1 MKKIFAYLCMLT
13 GTTLLAASCNEELRI
28 DSYSQ
33 PDPVI
38 NSFSPSSGPVG
49 TLITV
54 KGEGLGS
61 IRSAKING
69 GEVAVKHMISG
80 NEIVLQ
86 TTSAGSTG
94 VITLENADCAVQSTE
109 KFTYTYPTPS
119 ITTYPPTYTVGE
131 LAVFFGSGLDAIQSV
146 KFNTT
151 ETPIT
156 EKSPTEL
163 IVKIPDLREST
174 ADITFAYYDG
184 SSEVTFQKNGV
195 HIVRL
200 IPQVTSLSPAT
211 GIVTGSEVTAEGMFL
226 HLVEKV
232 TIGDVEARITGQ
244 PENGQSLTFRMA
256 DDPSFTDGNNTRKL
270 RFFSLNGTE
279 ILDVDDN
286 FTFFVP
292 SFYTWKNANLNA
304 HSTSK
309 LNHFF
314 CLDTGD
320 TYAAAD
326 FATSVDPLTMSL
338 SGAVCSAKNQLAA
351 SVTAAQYYAVKPYI
365 FFAYLGSGCYFYGP
379 ANNNNRISNFKNS
392 SPDLSASIY
401 GTPIIL
407 YRTLCEM
414 NPAEKAIID
423 KIKGGTFSSS
433 DFTPALLDDIDL
445 TKTGAASEDG
455 WSNIPNGKFGAFKA
469 ASATNHRPWAP
480 TLTSATETVDINP
493 GTVVLVMYFKPNWET
508 FKADPEN
515 ICKFGFIHITK
526 LVQDKTVESGR
537 QNNATFD
544 VYWQRT
550 PVTDTTA
557 AK

>member
-33 PDPVI
+33 PEPVI
-38 NSFSPSSGPVG
+38 SSFSPTSGPIG

-69 GEVAVKHMISG
+69 GEIAVKHMISA
-80 NEIVLQ
+80 NEMVLQ
-86 TTSAGSTG
+86 TTSAGSSG
-94 VITLENADCAVQSTE
+94 FITLESADCTVQSAE

-119 ITTYPPTYTVGE
+119 ITTYPSAYTVGE
-131 LAVFFGSGLDAIQSV
+131 LAVFFGAGLDAIQHV
-146 KFNTT
+146 KFNTA
-151 ETPIT
+151 EAPIV

-163 IVKIPDLREST
+163 VVKIPDLREST

-184 SSEVTFQKNGV
+184 SSEVTLRKDGV

-200 IPQVTSLSPAT
+200 VPQVTSLTPAA

-244 PENGQSLTFRMA
+244 PENGLSLTFRVA
-256 DDPSFTDGNNTRKL
+256 DDPSFADGNNTKKL

-326 FATSVDPLTMSL
+326 FATSVDPLTMSMG
-338 SGAVCSAKNQLAA
+338 GAVCSAKNQLDA

-392 SPDLSASIY
+392 SPDLSANIY

-414 NPAEKAIID
+414 NPAEKAVID

-433 DFTPALLDDIDL
+433 DFTPALLDEIDL
-445 TKTGAASEDG
+445 TKTGTASEDG
-455 WSNIPNGKFGAFKA
+455 WSNIPNGEFGAFKA
-469 ASATNHRPWAP
+469 VSATNHRPWAP
-480 TLTSATETVDINP
+480 ALTNATETVDIDP
-493 GTVVLVMYFKPNWET
+493 GTVVLVMYFKPTWDA
-508 FKADPEN
+508 FKVDTKN

-550 PVTDTTA
+550 PLTDTTVTE
-557 AK
+557 